1 MNPSMLKAM
10 RAKKTRTVNPD
21 IPRPNLFTHEKQ
33 LKEVKL
39 SAEQLR
45 AQVVELQLQVQ
56 KLERK
61 LNAQGNYLQALHQRA
76 VMKK

>member
-1 MNPSMLKAM
+1 MNPNMLKAM

-39 SAEQLR
+39 SAEQLQ
-45 AQVVELQLQVQ
+45 AQIVELQSQVK

-61 LNAQGNYLQALHQRA
+61 LNAQNNYLQALHQRA